1 MMELYNEHE
10 KEAYKA
16 YQKAQYENEMYAIKE
31 YQKAIS
37 EFDFGEINYCTLS
50 ELKDWAER
58 LLGHAKT
65 AREIFPN
72 FEDENLYI

>member
-1 MMELYNEHE
+1 MMELYDEQE
-10 KEAYKA
+10 EEAYKA

-50 ELKDWAER
+50 QLKDWAESLR
-58 LLGHAKT
+58 THAKT
-65 AREIFPN
+65 ARELYG
-72 FEDENLYI
+72 NLDQTEYI

>member
-16 YQKAQYENEMYAIKE
+16 YQKAQYENEIYAIKE

-50 ELKDWAER
+50 QLKDWAESLR
-58 LLGHAKT
+58 THATT
-65 AREIFPN
+65 ARELHA
-72 FEDENLYI
+72 NLNPEHI